1 MKKLHL
7 LCNAHIDPAWLWKS
21 EEGIAAAI
29 STFRS
34 AADFCEEYDGFV
46 FNHNEALLYQWVEE
60 NEPALFERIKKLVSK
75 GKWHIIGGW
84 YLQPDC
90 VMPSGES
97 LISQIELGRE
107 YFLEKFGKAPISA
120 MNVDSFGHSRGLV
133 QILKEAGYE
142 SYLFVRPHHIYKD
155 TFIWEGYDGS
165 RIIAHG
171 ADIYATVDGKAAQRI
186 SKFAEDNKEKNVGLC
201 LWGVGNHGGGPSR
214 KDIED
219 IGALMEKSQKEGI
232 TILHS
237 DMESFIKDVDSRDLP
252 VVSASLV
259 PAMVGCY
266 TSLCRIKQ
274 ANRRLESAIATAEK
288 LMCYAEAGGAKPD
301 WQALKNAKCALAY
314 TQFHDLL
321 PGSCVK
327 PVEEETLC
335 ALGYAEHI
343 VEGVTNR
350 AFFSLAAGQKKC
362 EDGKIPVIVSNPHP
376 YEVEAD
382 LTFEFTM
389 KMQNRNY
396 GTWTFA
402 RVCDELG
409 NEYPS
414 QTEKPECTF
423 NMDWVKKVAFRAK
436 LAPSSISRFNCEL
449 KVMSESEIPP
459 INDQGELVSVDNG
472 RMKISV
478 SRKDGLIN
486 GYSVDGK
493 TYINRGGVLEM
504 YEDDEDPWGM
514 LSEHRG
520 KSPAEFTLAS
530 DATASEIRGYK
541 NEIHPNV
548 KITEDGEV
556 RTIVQAIFTAA
567 RSSAVVEYI
576 LPKHG
581 TGFDVKITLHSQD
594 ANKLIRYKLET
605 ELFGTPYGEAAFGE
619 EKMNVD
625 GTESVFHKWCGIRAE
640 DGEMYVINNGIY
652 GGKFSESTIELD
664 LLRTPI
670 YACHPIAD
678 RQLAPHDRYIPHS
691 DIGERSFSFRII
703 AGEPVPREAQIFNEP
718 PKLLSFFPSGEGSAP
733 VHKLSVYPE
742 QVLVTSLKKTD
753 EGYVARLHNSSNT
766 PCTATVS
773 SDFGASR
780 KQKYKLRP
788 FEIKKVLL

>member
-1 MKKLHL
+1 MRKTLAKKEATVF
-7 LCNAHIDPAWLWKS
+7 CQ
-21 EEGIAAAI
+21 
-29 STFRS
+29 T
-34 AADFCEEYDGFV
+34 DFVTASDKRY
-46 FNHNEALLYQWVEE
+46 
-60 NEPALFERIKKLVSK
+60 
-75 GKWHIIGGW
+75 IGGW

-90 VMPSGES
+90 VMTSGES

-107 YFLEKFGKAPISA
+107 YFLEKFGKAPVSA

-171 ADIYATVDGKAAQRI
+171 ADIYASVDGKAAQRI
-186 SKFAEDNKEKNVGLC
+186 SKFKEENEDAPVGLC

-214 KDIED
+214 IDIEE
-219 IGALMEKSQKEGI
+219 IGALMAKYEKEG
-232 TILHS
+232 TTLLHS
-237 DMESFIKDVDSRDLP
+237 DTESFVRDIDTTRLP

-266 TSLCRIKQ
+266 TSLSLIKQ

-288 LMCYAEAGGAKPD
+288 LMCYAEAGGSKPD
-301 WQALKNAKCALAY
+301 WQELKKAKCALAY

-327 PVEEETLC
+327 PVEEETLR
-335 ALGYAEHI
+335 AFGFAEHI
-343 VEGVTNR
+343 AERLTNR

-362 EDGKIPVIVSNPHP
+362 EDCKIPVIVANPHP
-376 YEVEAD
+376 YEIEAD
-382 LTFEFTM
+382 VSFEFTM
-389 KMQNRNY
+389 KKQNRNF

-402 RVCDELG
+402 KVYDEPG
-409 NEYPS
+409 NECPS

-423 NMDWVKKVAFRAK
+423 NMDWVKRVAFRAK
-436 LAPSSISRFNCEL
+436 LAPASVSRFNCAL
-449 KVMSESEIPP
+449 TVLNESEIPP
-459 INDQGELVSVDNG
+459 INERGDLITVDNG

-478 SRKDGLIN
+478 SRKDGLISE
-486 GYSVDGK
+486 YYVDGK
-493 TYINRGGVLEM
+493 TYIKSSGVLEM

-520 KSPAEFTLAS
+520 KAPISFSLAS
-530 DATASEIRGYK
+530 DEVASELRGYK
-541 NEIHPNV
+541 NEVHPNV
-548 KITEDGEV
+548 KIIEDGEV
-556 RTIVQAIFTAA
+556 RAIVQAIFTAA
-567 RSSAVVEYI
+567 RSNALVEYI

-581 TGFDVKITLHSQD
+581 TGFDVNITLLSAD

-605 ELFGTPYGEAAFGE
+605 ELSGTPYGEAAFGE
-619 EKMNVD
+619 EKMNTD
-625 GTESVFHKWCGIRAE
+625 GTESVFHKWCGIRAN
-640 DGEMYVINNGIY
+640 DGEMYVLNNGIY
-652 GGKFSESTIELD
+652 GGKFSESTVELD

-703 AGEPVPREAQIFNEP
+703 AGEPAPRAAQLFNEP
-718 PKLLSFFPSGEGSAP
+718 PKLLSFFPSGEGIAP
-733 VHKLSVYPE
+733 SHALSVNPK
-742 QVLVTSLKKTD
+742 QILVTSVKKTD
-753 EGYVARLHNSSNT
+753 EGYVARLFNST
-766 PCTATVS
+766 DAPCAATVC
-773 SDFGASR
+773 SDFGTPR
-780 KQKYKLRP
+780 EQKYKLRP
-788 FEIKKVLL
+788 FETRKVLL